1 MVLGYL
7 LACFGGVRSA
17 LAAVMVQDPEDSPSS
32 DSDALAH
39 VLAGLAAQKDRDDA
53 HPDEAKDL
61 RAFVQV

>member
-17 LAAVMVQDPEDSPSS
+17 LAAVMVQDPVSPSS